1 MIDDQTN
8 TFYYELKLQCQAL
21 CFFKEGIYI
30 LERDCVERRV
40 VVKSKSTLN
49 QAGLYLLLCLYGY
62 KYNDHKKPV
71 KRGLINICISG
82 IGR

>member
-8 TFYYELKLQCQAL
+8 TFYYESKLQYQAL

-49 QAGLYLLLCLYGY
+49 QAGCIYYCAYTA
-62 KYNDHKKPV
+62 
-71 KRGLINICISG
+71 INITTIKNL
-82 IGR
+82 

>member
-1 MIDDQTN
+1 
-8 TFYYELKLQCQAL
+8 
-21 CFFKEGIYI
+21 